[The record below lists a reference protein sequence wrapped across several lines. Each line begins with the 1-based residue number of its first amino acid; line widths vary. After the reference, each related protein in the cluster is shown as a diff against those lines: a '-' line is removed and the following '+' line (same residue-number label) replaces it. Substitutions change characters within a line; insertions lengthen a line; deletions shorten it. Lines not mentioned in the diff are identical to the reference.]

1 MSTIIISIGGVVSV
15 NFGDRLKELRSKNG
29 ITQTKLAQLL
39 NITKSVVSYYE
50 RQERMPSPDVL
61 MKLASIFH
69 VSVDYLMGI
78 DKKKTIDVSDL
89 SDEDISV
96 LNHLADTLRNK
107 NKKGKP

>member
-1 MSTIIISIGGVVSV
+1 M

-29 ITQTKLAQLL
+29 MTQTRLAQLL

-61 MKLASIFH
+61 VKLASIFH
-69 VSVDYLMGI
+69 VSVDYLMRI

-96 LNHLADTLRNK
+96 LNHMVNILRKK
-107 NKKGKP
+107 NKDKKA

>member
-1 MSTIIISIGGVVSV
+1 M
-15 NFGDRLKELRSKNG
+15 NFGDRLKGLRSKNG
-29 ITQTKLAQLL
+29 MTQTRLAQLL

-61 MKLASIFH
+61 VKLASIFH
-69 VSVDYLMGI
+69 VSVDYLMRI

-96 LNHLADTLRNK
+96 LNHMADILRKK
-107 NKKGKP
+107 NKDKKA

>member
-1 MSTIIISIGGVVSV
+1 M

-29 ITQTKLAQLL
+29 ITQTRLAQLL

-61 MKLASIFH
+61 IKLASIFH

-96 LNHLADTLRNK
+96 LNHMVDTLRKK
-107 NKKGKP
+107 NKDKKT

>member
-1 MSTIIISIGGVVSV
+1 M
-15 NFGDRLKELRSKNG
+15 NFGDRLKELRSKTG
-29 ITQTKLAQLL
+29 MTQTKLAKLL

-61 MKLASIFH
+61 MKLANIFH

-96 LNHLADTLRNK
+96 LNHMVDTLRKKKK
-107 NKKGKP
+107 NQKP

>member
-1 MSTIIISIGGVVSV
+1 M
-15 NFGDRLKELRSKNG
+15 NFGNRLKELRSKNG
-29 ITQTKLAQLL
+29 MTQTSLAQRL

-61 MKLASIFH
+61 AKLAKIFH
-69 VSVDYLMGI
+69 VSIDYLMGV

-96 LNHLADTLRNK
+96 LNHMADTLRSK

>member
-1 MSTIIISIGGVVSV
+1 M

-29 ITQTKLAQLL
+29 MTQPRLAQLL
-39 NITKSVVSYYE
+39 NINKSVVSCYE

-61 MKLASIFH
+61 IKMASLFPI
-69 VSVDYLMGI
+69 SAYSLMGI

-96 LNHLADTLRNK
+96 LNHMADTLRKK
-107 NKKGKP
+107 NKDKKA

>member
-1 MSTIIISIGGVVSV
+1 MNI
-15 NFGDRLKELRSKNG
+15 GDRLKELRSKNG
-29 ITQTKLAQLL
+29 MTQTRLAQLL

-61 MKLASIFH
+61 IKLAGIFH

-96 LNHLADTLRNK
+96 LNHMADTLRKK
-107 NKKGKP
+107 NKDMKV

>member
-1 MSTIIISIGGVVSV
+1 
-15 NFGDRLKELRSKNG
+15 
-29 ITQTKLAQLL
+29 
-39 NITKSVVSYYE
+39 
-50 RQERMPSPDVL
+50 MPSPDVL
-61 MKLASIFH
+61 VKLASIFH

-96 LNHLADTLRNK
+96 LNHMADTLRSK

>member
-1 MSTIIISIGGVVSV
+1 M

-29 ITQTKLAQLL
+29 MTQTRLAQLL

-50 RQERMPSPDVL
+50 RQERMPSRDVL
-61 MKLASIFH
+61 VKLAGIFH

-96 LNHLADTLRNK
+96 LNHMADTLRKK
-107 NKKGKP
+107 NKDKKV

>member
-1 MSTIIISIGGVVSV
+1 M

-29 ITQTKLAQLL
+29 MTQTRLTQLL

-61 MKLASIFH
+61 IKLASIFH

-96 LNHLADTLRNK
+96 LNHMVDTLRKK
-107 NKKGKP
+107 NKDKKT

>member
-1 MSTIIISIGGVVSV
+1 M

-29 ITQTKLAQLL
+29 MTQTRLAQLL

-61 MKLASIFH
+61 IKLASIFH
-69 VSVDYLMGI
+69 VSVDYIMGI
-78 DKKKTIDVSDL
+78 DKNKTIDVSDL

-96 LNHLADTLRNK
+96 LNHMADTLRKK
-107 NKKGKP
+107 NKDKKA

>member
-1 MSTIIISIGGVVSV
+1 M

-29 ITQTKLAQLL
+29 MTQTRLAQLL

-61 MKLASIFH
+61 IKLASIFH

-96 LNHLADTLRNK
+96 LNHMADTLRKK
-107 NKKGKP
+107 NKDKKV